1 MDIPVLFI
9 ADLLGV
15 FVFALSGALA
25 AARKKMD
32 IFGYMVLAV
41 LPAVG
46 GGTVRDLILNTSVFW
61 VEQSVYILVAVG
73 AGVIT
78 FLVSVRVGQR
88 YTVLEWADAIGLSL
102 FCVLGAS
109 KALSLT
115 GDPVLAV
122 TLGVVT
128 AVVGGILRDVV
139 CNEVPL
145 ILKRE
150 IYATAAMIGA
160 LAYCLGVGLSIS
172 EELSLL
178 IGGVSAFSVRS
189 MALIFGWSLPI
200 RERKAQD

>member
-1 MDIPVLFI
+1 M
-9 ADLLGV
+9 
-15 FVFALSGALA
+15 
-25 AARKKMD
+25 
-32 IFGYMVLAV
+32 
-41 LPAVG
+41 
-46 GGTVRDLILNTSVFW
+46 
-61 VEQSVYILVAVG
+61 
-73 AGVIT
+73 T

-109 KALSLT
+109 KALALT

-139 CNEVPL
+139 CNEIPL

-150 IYATAAMIGA
+150 IYATAAMVGA
-160 LAYCLGVGLSIS
+160 LVYCLGVGLSIR

-178 IGGVSAFSVRS
+178 IGGISAFAVRS

-200 RERKAQD
+200 RERKAHD